1 MMNDAEELEDL
12 FDFRIRQ
19 RLLFLF
25 FRVNSLTQYKRYK
38 VYFLK
43 RINDDTI
50 LENSNC
56 KNIFFLRAQSL
67 TTTPIKKMPLFLLY
81 FYKTLSIP

>member
-12 FDFRIRQ
+12 FEEKIIRDFHIRQ

-43 RINDDTI
+43 RINDDDTI
-50 LENSNC
+50 LENSYC
-56 KNIFFLRAQSL
+56 
-67 TTTPIKKMPLFLLY
+67 
-81 FYKTLSIP
+81 